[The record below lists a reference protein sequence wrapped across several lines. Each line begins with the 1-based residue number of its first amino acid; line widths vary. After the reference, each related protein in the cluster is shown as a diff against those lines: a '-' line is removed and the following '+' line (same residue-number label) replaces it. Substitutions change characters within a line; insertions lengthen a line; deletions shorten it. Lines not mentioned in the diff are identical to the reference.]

1 MNHNRRWFKW
11 LASRPSTF
19 RRTVRFYVIL
29 HFKACPVEVFLWTSN
44 FIHDHYRLMAKSS
57 NKNRK
62 FILSQIRPR
71 GRRTPLRPLWT
82 KNYRSTVRIRPWGG
96 RTNPS
101 GVRLRPLRT
110 KVSRSAVRIRP
121 WDGRTPP
128 SGVRLRPLRTK
139 VNRSAVRFRP
149 WGGRSRRKSS
159 VRRPSPSG
167 VRLRPRTAVP
177 VPRPLAQT
185 AVWLLWHVNHYIN
198 ATPTRKLPLL

>member
-1 MNHNRRWFKW
+1 MIIWLPSVPFTNNHKIKIKITKN
-11 LASRPSTF
+11 
-19 RRTVRFYVIL
+19 
-29 HFKACPVEVFLWTSN
+29 FLLSN
-44 FIHDHYRLMAKSS
+44 PHRSLW
-57 NKNRK
+57 N
-62 FILSQIRPR
+62 LVPR
-71 GRRTPLRPLWT
+71 GRT
-82 KNYRSTVRIRPWGG
+82 KVNRSAVRFRPWGG
-96 RTNPS
+96 RSRRKSSACCPS
-101 GVRLRPLRT
+101 
-110 KVSRSAVRIRP
+110 
-121 WDGRTPP
+121 P